1 MTNKLDECVNL
12 TQSTL
17 DECGVPRVKSPTTT
31 KSCGHLSD
39 DIFTHLDRID
49 NTLLACIKL
58 SEDTLNAKEYDSPE
72 VKFNHD
78 FNEFMIRL
86 EHLHRKLLDLVVVGL
101 Y

>member
-1 MTNKLDECVNL
+1 MWHT
-12 TQSTL
+12 THQ
-17 DECGVPRVKSPTTT
+17 KSHNT

-58 SEDTLNAKEYDSPE
+58 SEDTLNAKEYDSHE

-78 FNEFMIRL
+78 FNEFMSRL
-86 EHLHRKLLDLVVVGL
+86 EHLPRKLLDLVVVGL